1 MSKKKIDNI
10 PLSIIEDAVKG
21 KSYALQFVLS
31 HFNSYINTLSTKV
44 FEDEQ
49 GKKYYSL
56 DEDVKARLEAKLILG
71 ITNNFVIHY

>member
-1 MSKKKIDNI
+1 MIKKNIEDI
-10 PLSIIEDAVKG
+10 PLSVIEDAVNG
-21 KSYALQFVLS
+21 EPYALQFILS
-31 HFNSYINTLSTKV
+31 HFRNYINTLSTKV